1 MRRYV
6 VETTF
11 FSIANQ
17 KGMQIITIYPESDN
31 LDSVE
36 KDIGIL
42 TARKGILRSKKN
54 NQFKYK
60 GIEG

>member
-11 FSIANQ
+11 FSVANQ
-17 KGMQIITIYPESDN
+17 KGMQVITIYPESDN

-42 TARKGILRSKKN
+42 TARKAVLRSKKN
-54 NQFKYK
+54 NQFRYK
-60 GIEG
+60 ELEG